1 MLGGL
6 ITILVAIWFF
16 RTAVECNKP
25 NAIMW
30 AAIGAVLFFS
40 VQYALIWMNVFY
52 IDVGM
57 NETTSLDRSM
67 AEVGDRV
74 TSKGSSSFLK
84 ILANIYYELFPII
97 LGFLAAA
104 VFRTLVIMKEKIT
117 VQNLFSGIKEIFPKI
132 DLKKELKK

>member
-16 RTAVECNKP
+16 RTAVEHQKP
-25 NAIMW
+25 NALMW
-30 AAIGAVLFFS
+30 AAIGALLFFV
-40 VQYALIWMNVFY
+40 VQYALVWMNVFY
-52 IDVGM
+52 IDMGM
-57 NETTSLDRSM
+57 NETTSMDRGM

-84 ILANIYYELFPII
+84 VLANVYYELFPII
-97 LGFLAAA
+97 LGFVAAA
-104 VFRTLVIMKEKIT
+104 FFRIFVITKEKLS
-117 VQNLFSGIKEIFPKI
+117 VQTLFSGIKEIFPKI